1 MWTAFRLLAAR
12 IAATFNRRE
21 MDADFDAEMVSHR
34 ALLEDELQA
43 SGLTPEDARRQARLT
58 LGPETQLRE
67 AHRDRRGL
75 PWLDTLSQ
83 DVRYALRLMRRDLGF
98 AVFAILI
105 VGIGVGASATIYSV
119 VSALVL
125 RPLPFGEP
133 ARLTWI
139 VNGGADEPS
148 LSGQTVPVGHYQA
161 LRDQSRTFA
170 DIGAY
175 MAFYGAG
182 DHTLTGSGEPERITT
197 VPVSP
202 NFFAVLGVPLR
213 LGRSFTVEESRWKGP
228 PAIVLSDRLWRRRF
242 NANPAIV
249 GQKVVIDGDPV
260 PVVGVLPASFDFGT
274 IFAPGTTVDAFTAF
288 PLSPETD
295 KWGNTLAMI
304 GRLRPDA
311 SLEQARAEIG
321 VLAPQIKKRDPD
333 RQFLIYLTPL
343 ADHVSGRLRPALA
356 VLASAVAA
364 VMLIVCANLSNL
376 FLARTTSRQREMAI
390 RVALGA
396 GRRRLV
402 RQMLTESLLLAGAGS
417 LLGLALA
424 MAGTRLV
431 SRVTAFNLPLLDRVQ
446 LDAPA
451 LVVVLVTAFI
461 TGVIFGLAPAVQV
474 PDVGVGG
481 ALTGS
486 SRGTTS
492 TGHVWLRATLVV
504 SEVAFACVLLVGAGL
519 LSRSLLRV
527 LDTNL
532 GFRPERAA
540 ALRLTPAAGY
550 AGQGGENRYFGEAL
564 RLVRAIPGVEAAGL
578 TDALPLGR
586 NRSWNAG
593 AKGRSYS
600 RENPPP
606 DAFVRIVSDGYLDAM
621 HIPLLQGRD
630 FTEHD
635 TDGSKKVII
644 VNQTM
649 ARALWPGEDPI
660 GKTVMYVDP
669 EREVIGVV
677 GDVRHLSLEDG
688 SGLEMYLPSRQT
700 TDHFPLDLVMRTA
713 LAPEALASEVRR
725 ALAPLDPSVPTNEFR
740 TLQDVVDRASSP
752 RRFVVLL
759 LASFAGFALLLAS
772 LGIYA
777 VISYSVSQ
785 RQRELG
791 IRMALGASGGEL
803 RRQILR
809 ETFRLAGLGLAVGLP
824 IAWVLS
830 RSMSSLLYGID
841 ASDPLTFSAMIGT
854 LAAVAALAGYLP
866 ALRASRTNP
875 LVALRAD

>member
-1 MWTAFRLLAAR
+1 MWTALRLFSARVAASFRHAELD
-12 IAATFNRRE
+12 T
-21 MDADFDAEMVSHR
+21 DFDAEMASHR
-34 ALLEDELQA
+34 AMLEEELRRT
-43 SGLTPEDARRQARLT
+43 GRTPEEARRQARLEF
-58 LGPETQLRE
+58 GPETQLRE

-75 PWLDTLSQ
+75 PWLDTLAQ
-83 DVRYALRLMRRDLGF
+83 DLRYAIRLLRRDLGF

-119 VSALVL
+119 VSALLL
-125 RPLPFGEP
+125 RPLPFSEP
-133 ARLTWI
+133 ERLTWI
-139 VNGGADEPS
+139 ANGGTVSDG

-161 LRDQSRTFA
+161 LRERSRSFA

-202 NFFAVLGVPLR
+202 NFFAVLGVAMR
-213 LGRSFTVEESRWKGP
+213 RGRGFTVEESRWKGP
-228 PAIVLSDRLWRRRF
+228 PAIVLTDRLWHRRF
-242 NANPAIV
+242 NADPAIV
-249 GQKVVIDGDPV
+249 GRKILIDGDPV

-274 IFAPGTTVDAFTAF
+274 ILAPGTTIDAFTAF
-288 PLSPETD
+288 PLSPESD

-304 GRLRPDA
+304 GRLKTGV
-311 SLEQARAEIG
+311 SLEQARAETG

-333 RQFLIYLTPL
+333 RAFDLQLTPL
-343 ADHVSGRLRPALA
+343 AEHVSGRLRPALA
-356 VLASAVAA
+356 VLASAVAV

-376 FLARTTSRQREMAI
+376 FLARAASRQREMAI

-396 GRRRLV
+396 GRRRLI

-417 LLGLALA
+417 VLGLLLA
-424 MAGTRLV
+424 VAGTRVV
-431 SRVTAFNLPLLDRVQ
+431 SHVTAFNLPLLDRVR
-446 LDAPA
+446 LDGPA
-451 LVVVLVTAFI
+451 LLVILATAFV
-461 TGVIFGLAPAVQV
+461 TGVVFGLAPAVQV
-474 PDVGVGG
+474 PDVAVGG
-481 ALTGS
+481 ALTES

-492 TGHVWLRATLVV
+492 TRHVWLRASLVV
-504 SEVAFACVLLVGAGL
+504 SEIAFACVLLIGAGL
-519 LSRSLLRV
+519 LTRSLLRV

-532 GFRPERAA
+532 GFRPDHTA

-550 AGQGGENRYFGEAL
+550 TGQAGENRYFGEAL
-564 RLVRAIPGVEAAGL
+564 RLVRAIPGVEAVGL

-586 NRSWNAG
+586 NRSWNPG
-593 AKGRSYS
+593 AKGRAYS

-606 DAFVRIVSDGYLDAM
+606 DSFVRVISDGYLETM

-635 TDGSKKVII
+635 TDGSKKVVII
-644 VNQTM
+644 NQSM
-649 ARALWPGEDPI
+649 ARALWPGENPI
-660 GKTVMYVDP
+660 GKTAIYLDP
-669 EREVIGVV
+669 EREVVGVV
-677 GDVRHLSLEDG
+677 GDVRHLSLEEA
-688 SGLEMYLPSRQT
+688 SGLEFYLPSRQT
-700 TDHFPLDLVMRTA
+700 TDHFPMDLVMRTA
-713 LAPEALASEVRR
+713 LAPEVLASEVRR
-725 ALAPLDPSVPTNEFR
+725 ALAPLDPSLATNEFR
-740 TLQDVVDRASSP
+740 TLQSVVDRASSP

-791 IRMALGASGGEL
+791 IRMALGASAGEV
-803 RRQILR
+803 RRQILG
-809 ETFRLAGLGLAVGLP
+809 ETFRLAGLGLVVGLP
-824 IAWVLS
+824 VAWALS

-841 ASDPLTFSAMIGT
+841 ATDPLTFAGMIAT
-854 LAAVAALAGYLP
+854 LTAVAAVAGYLP